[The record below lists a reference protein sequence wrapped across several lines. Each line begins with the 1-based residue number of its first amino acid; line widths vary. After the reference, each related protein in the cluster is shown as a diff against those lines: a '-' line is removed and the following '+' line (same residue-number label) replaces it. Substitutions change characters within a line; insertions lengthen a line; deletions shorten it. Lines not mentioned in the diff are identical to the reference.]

1 MINKWNKLNLKLK
14 VLITT
19 FFIET
24 TLASLIIL
32 ITYFVIARL
41 YKTNLEGKSIR
52 NSVFLINM
60 IKEADIILLP
70 IIIIIVIIFS
80 FLGSYLFFELVTKP
94 LITIIDQEHFQ
105 MSRKKAFIAAISH
118 ELKTPITVISG
129 QLEGMIHNI
138 GKYKDRELY
147 LKKCYDTTQDMKFL
161 ISKMMEISR
170 KDIFDEKSEK
180 IEIDINGLV
189 QNSINKH
196 RFVYE
201 QKNIRIITNYRN
213 RQKIVANEEDMKTV
227 INNIIGNAIFY
238 SPENN
243 TIIVTLNEKMIS
255 LSEYLVTLTVEN
267 TGVSLSK
274 EQLKSIFEP
283 LYRVETSRNRNTG
296 GSGLGLYF
304 VSQILTNHGFKYK
317 MFSRE
322 NSTVFTIDF
331 TPYDINYIS

>member
-1 MINKWNKLNLKLK
+1 
-14 VLITT
+14 
-19 FFIET
+19 
-24 TLASLIIL
+24 
-32 ITYFVIARL
+32 
-41 YKTNLEGKSIR
+41 
-52 NSVFLINM
+52 
-60 IKEADIILLP
+60 
-70 IIIIIVIIFS
+70 
-80 FLGSYLFFELVTKP
+80 
-94 LITIIDQEHFQ
+94 